1 MRSLETYINETEM
14 IDVNP
19 SQSGLGRLLRKILKA
34 VIGDYEYSK
43 YDPRSY
49 DFDKD
54 EADEFIEK
62 NRQDIKHEKPEII
75 TDKSTVMKAL
85 KEKSTFK
92 SFTYL
97 SLDYEKNAKRYDDVS
112 GLISLPISLDEFG
125 KGVPYIVALYLIEKK
140 TINFKCVEIWSLTDD
155 EKKNVT
161 QLFSLMKKCASANKC
176 EKMKITLL
184 SKTDKKEE
192 CSYPLFKKMISK
204 ENEAETSNGEGGM
217 YYYTYTLDVNKSSFS
232 NNDNETKEGEE
243 K

>member
-43 YDPRSY
+43 YDPRSD
-49 DFDKD
+49 DFDND
-54 EADEFIEK
+54 EAKDFL
-62 NRQDIKHEKPEII
+62 NREYHNLKHEKPEII

-85 KEKSTFK
+85 KEKKTFR
-92 SFTYL
+92 SFTYVTE
-97 SLDYEKNAKRYDDVS
+97 DYEKNPKRYEDLS
-112 GLISLPISLDEFG
+112 GLISLPISKDEFG
-125 KGVPYIVALYLIEKK
+125 SNDPYIIALYSIEKK
-140 TINFKCVEIWSLTDD
+140 IINFKCVEIWCTIDD
-155 EKKNVT
+155 ERKNVS
-161 QLFSLMKKCASANKC
+161 QLFSLMKKCAVSNKC

-192 CSYPLFKKMISK
+192 CSYPEFKKLISK
-204 ENEAETSNGEGGM
+204 ENEADTSTGEGNM
-217 YYYTYTLDVNKSSFS
+217 YYYTYTLNVSKSSFS
-232 NNDNETKEGEE
+232 NNDETKEGED